1 MPLRRV
7 VWCCTDAPPQGETS
21 VETIQIQ
28 LDHALVQDLSHQN
41 SPVPFYREMFF
52 IFGIFQAVRQV
63 VHFSWPDP
71 QGRSVLAWI
80 WLALTWALILQCM
93 KAYHN
98 RVRDRIL
105 LGHWIPAAMSTMAL
119 VLANNGDVS
128 NFVAVSVSVMCASG
142 ILAGSWLVKKLLG
155 REGSS
160 EERGII
166 IAVCGFAGFIM
177 GGAAGLSLYGA
188 IVSSGLR
195 FH

>member
-1 MPLRRV
+1 
-7 VWCCTDAPPQGETS
+7 
-21 VETIQIQ
+21 
-28 LDHALVQDLSHQN
+28 
-41 SPVPFYREMFF
+41 
-52 IFGIFQAVRQV
+52 
-63 VHFSWPDP
+63 
-71 QGRSVLAWI
+71 
-80 WLALTWALILQCM
+80 M

-119 VLANNGDVS
+119 VLANDGDVS
-128 NFVAVSVSVMCASG
+128 NFVAVSVSVMCASV

-160 EERGII
+160 EKRGII

>member
-1 MPLRRV
+1 M
-7 VWCCTDAPPQGETS
+7 
-21 VETIQIQ
+21 ETIQIQ

-63 VHFSWPDP
+63 VQFSWPDP

-166 IAVCGFAGFIM
+166 IAVCDFAGFIM

>member
-1 MPLRRV
+1 M
-7 VWCCTDAPPQGETS
+7 
-21 VETIQIQ
+21 ETIQIQ
-28 LDHALVQDLSHQN
+28 LDHALVQDLSRQN

-63 VHFSWPDP
+63 VQFSWPDP

-93 KAYHN
+93 KVYHN
-98 RVRDRIL
+98 RVTDHIL

-119 VLANNGDVS
+119 VLANDGDVR
-128 NFVAVSVSVMCASG
+128 NFVAVSVSVMAASG

-160 EERGII
+160 EERGIV

>member
-1 MPLRRV
+1 M
-7 VWCCTDAPPQGETS
+7 
-21 VETIQIQ
+21 ETIQIQ

-71 QGRSVLAWI
+71 QGKSVLAWI

-128 NFVAVSVSVMCASG
+128 NFVAVSVSVIQWNSG
-142 ILAGSWLVKKLLG
+142 W
-155 REGSS
+155 
-160 EERGII
+160 
-166 IAVCGFAGFIM
+166 IM
-177 GGAAGLSLYGA
+177 ACQ
-188 IVSSGLR
+188 
-195 FH
+195 

>member
-1 MPLRRV
+1 M
-7 VWCCTDAPPQGETS
+7 
-21 VETIQIQ
+21 ETIQIQ
-28 LDHALVQDLSHQN
+28 LDHALVQDQSRQTAPCH
-41 SPVPFYREMFF
+41 F
-52 IFGIFQAVRQV
+52 IVRCSSFLAYFRQYDR
-63 VHFSWPDP
+63 SWPDP

>member
-1 MPLRRV
+1 M
-7 VWCCTDAPPQGETS
+7 
-21 VETIQIQ
+21 ETIQIQ
-28 LDHALVQDLSHQN
+28 LDDTVVQNQSRQCA
-41 SPVPFYREMFF
+41 PVPFYREMFF
-52 IFGIFQAVRQV
+52 ILGIFQAVRQV
-63 VHFSWPDP
+63 VQFSWPDP
-71 QGRSVLAWI
+71 QGRSFLAWF
-80 WLALTWALILQCM
+80 WLVLTWTLILQCM
-93 KAYHN
+93 KAYHS
-98 RVRDRIL
+98 RVRDHIL
-105 LGHWIPAAMSTMAL
+105 LGQWIPAAMSTMAL

-142 ILAGSWLVKKLLG
+142 ILAGSWLVNKLLG

>member
-1 MPLRRV
+1 
-7 VWCCTDAPPQGETS
+7 
-21 VETIQIQ
+21 
-28 LDHALVQDLSHQN
+28 
-41 SPVPFYREMFF
+41 
-52 IFGIFQAVRQV
+52 
-63 VHFSWPDP
+63 
-71 QGRSVLAWI
+71 
-80 WLALTWALILQCM
+80 M

-119 VLANNGDVS
+119 VLANDGDVS
-128 NFVAVSVSVMCASG
+128 NFVAVSVSVMAASG

-188 IVSSGLR
+188 IVSSGLP